1 MPEYDKNK
9 DTLTVTM
16 NTKQLKENVDF
27 IVSDDGKNIIAKN
40 NIKCN
45 STGYGATFTFIVEKP
60 KIDDFIDVMYIAK
73 RVLKDLENYKQVT
86 VASYYNISIDNLHR
100 AMGDCKLCSAIYEC
114 LQKDILEK
122 WGAFNKFYKKY
133 PKIKNKIEN
142 NKNE

>member
-60 KIDDFIDVMYIAK
+60 KIDDFID
-73 RVLKDLENYKQVT
+73 
-86 VASYYNISIDNLHR
+86 
-100 AMGDCKLCSAIYEC
+100 GDCSVDLTDIYENI
-114 LQKDILEK
+114 DSILDKVDEFERNLTWVVK
-122 WGAFNKFYKKY
+122 
-133 PKIKNKIEN
+133 
-142 NKNE
+142 